1 MEGIRPVALLT
12 QAGFLTIQERA
23 GTHAIRIGCQNIQHN
38 DYDVEEFLRLKTVF
52 FQHVVR

>member
-23 GTHAIRIGCQNIQHN
+23 GSQAIRIG
-38 DYDVEEFLRLKTVF
+38 
-52 FQHVVR
+52 